1 MSEATATVSP
11 GRQQTTQIFTY
22 FTVLSLVTYLASPSG
37 YLIDFATSYML
48 KDQLHLT
55 ADQASNFRLW
65 TGIPT
70 YLAFLFGVTRDT
82 WNPFG
87 LRDRGYLLIF
97 APVVALCFAW
107 LAVSP
112 LTYMGLFVG
121 MFIAMVASR
130 FQKAAFQGLMALLGQ
145 EKLMSGRLTVVWQV
159 VESIPAALAA
169 FFGGWVAAHLK
180 PSQTFLIVAVIALLV
195 GVVALWKPGA
205 VFKGTYEKPMAR
217 GSTLAGDM
225 KRLFKHRAIYPAV
238 LCLFL
243 FQFAPG
249 SNTPLLYY
257 LTDKLHASRTVY
269 GIYNAGF
276 VMGFVPIFFLYG
288 WLCKRVALKHLLFW
302 GTVITIPQMIP
313 LAMIHSATAAMW
325 LGLPIGAMGGIAAAA
340 YYDLAMRSCPPGL
353 QGSLM
358 MLCDSFFAL
367 SYRGGDWIGSR
378 IYSSSPTHG
387 FLYCV
392 LATSVVYALILP
404 VLLLIPK
411 ALISTPDG
419 QVNPELEAESAAAEA
434 EARAA
439 ATA

>member
-1 MSEATATVSP
+1 MSEATTASP
-11 GRQQTTQIFTY
+11 GPQQTTQIFSY
-22 FTVLSLVTYLASPSG
+22 FTVLTLVVYLSSPSG
-37 YLIDFATSYML
+37 YLIDFATTYML

-55 ADQASNFRLW
+55 AEQASNFRLI

-70 YLAFLFGVTRDT
+70 YLVFIFGFIRDS

-87 LRDRGYLLIF
+87 LRDRGFLLIF
-97 APVVALCFAW
+97 APLTALVFAW

-112 LTYMGLFVG
+112 LTYWGLFAG
-121 MFIAMVASR
+121 MMVAMISTR
-130 FQKAAFQGLMALLGQ
+130 FIRAAFQGLMALLGQ

-169 FFGGWVAAHLK
+169 FYGAWVAAHLK
-180 PSQTFLIVAVIALLV
+180 PSETFLIVAGIALLLAA
-195 GVVALWKPGA
+195 VALLKPAA
-205 VFKGTYEKPMAR
+205 VFKGTYEKPLAR
-217 GSTLAGDM
+217 ATSLRGDI
-225 KRLFKHRAIYPAV
+225 KRLLKHRAIYPAV

-257 LTDKLHASRTVY
+257 LTDKLHASREVY

-313 LAMIHSATAAMW
+313 LALIHSAVAAMW
-325 LGLPIGAMGGIAAAA
+325 LGVPIGMMGGIAAAA
-340 YYDLAMRSCPPGL
+340 YYDLAMRSCPSGL
-353 QGSLM
+353 QGTLM
-358 MLCDSFFAL
+358 MLADSFFQL

-378 IYSSSPTHG
+378 IYESSPTHG

-392 LATSVVYALILP
+392 LVTSAVYALILP
-404 VLLLIPK
+404 VLLLVPK
-411 ALISTPDG
+411 SLISTADG
-419 QVNPELEAESAAAEA
+419 QVNPELEAEAAAAAAEA
-434 EARAA
+434 AA
-439 ATA
+439 

>member
-1 MSEATATVSP
+1 MSDATATAPASP
-11 GRQQTTQIFTY
+11 QQTTQIFSY
-22 FTVLSLVTYLASPSG
+22 FTVLTLVVYLSSPSG

-55 ADQASNFRLW
+55 ADQVANFRLW

-70 YLAFLFGVTRDT
+70 YLAFLFGLTRDT

-97 APVVALCFAW
+97 APVVALVFGW

-112 LTYMGLFVG
+112 LTYHGLFIG
-121 MFIAMVASR
+121 MLVAMVASR
-130 FQKAAFQGLMALLGQ
+130 FQRAAFQGLMALLGQ

-169 FFGGWVAAHLK
+169 YGGAWVAANLK

-195 GVVALWKPGA
+195 GVVALWKPSA
-205 VFKGTYEKPMAR
+205 VFKGTYDKPLAR
-217 GSTLAGDM
+217 GSTLLGDL
-225 KRLFKHRAIYPAV
+225 KRLFRHKAVYPAV

-276 VMGFVPIFFLYG
+276 VIGFIPVFFLYG

-313 LAMIHSATAAMW
+313 LALIHSATAAMW

-340 YYDLAMRSCPPGL
+340 YFDLAMRSCPPGL

-358 MLCDSFFAL
+358 MLGDSFFQL

-378 IYSSSPTHG
+378 IYQSSPTHG
-387 FLYCV
+387 FLFCV
-392 LATSVVYALILP
+392 LATSAVYALILP
-404 VLLLIPK
+404 VLLLVPK
-411 ALISTPDG
+411 ALVSTPDG
-419 QVNPELEAESAAAEA
+419 QVNPELEAEAAAAEA
-434 EARAA
+434 EARGAA
-439 ATA
+439 PA

>member
-1 MSEATATVSP
+1 MSDATAAAATP
-11 GRQQTTQIFTY
+11 QQTTQIFSY
-22 FTVLSLVTYLASPSG
+22 FTVLTLVVYLASPSG

-55 ADQASNFRLW
+55 ADQVSNFRLL

-70 YLAFLFGVTRDT
+70 YLAFVFGLTRDS

-87 LRDRGYLLIF
+87 LRDRGFMLIF
-97 APVVALCFAW
+97 GPLTALVFAW
-107 LAVSP
+107 LAVTP
-112 LTYMGLFVG
+112 LTYVGLFVG
-121 MFIAMVASR
+121 MLVAMVASR
-130 FQKAAFQGLMALLGQ
+130 FQRAAFQGLMALLGQ

-169 FFGGWVAAHLK
+169 FGGGWVAAHLK

-195 GVVALWKPGA
+195 GVVALWKPAA
-205 VFKGTYEKPMAR
+205 VFKGTYDKPMAR
-217 GSTLAGDM
+217 GTNLVGDL
-225 KRLFKHRAIYPAV
+225 KRLFKHRAVYPAV

-249 SNTPLLYY
+249 SNTPLLFY

-276 VMGFVPIFFLYG
+276 VVGFIPVFFLYG

-302 GTVITIPQMIP
+302 GTVITIPQMVP
-313 LAMIHSATAAMW
+313 LALIHSATAAMW
-325 LGLPIGAMGGIAAAA
+325 LGLPIGAIGGIAAAA

-358 MLCDSFFAL
+358 MLADSFFQL
-367 SYRGGDWIGSR
+367 SYRGGDWIGAR
-378 IYSSSPTHG
+378 IYESSPTHG

-392 LATSVVYALILP
+392 IATSAVYTLILP
-404 VLLLIPK
+404 VLLLVPK
-411 ALISTPDG
+411 NLISTADG
-419 QVNPELEAESAAAEA
+419 QVNPELEAEAAA
-434 EARAA
+434 AA
-439 ATA
+439 

>member
-1 MSEATATVSP
+1 MTDAVAGTSSS
-11 GRQQTTQIFTY
+11 QQTTRIFSY
-22 FTVLSLVTYLASPSG
+22 FTVLTLVVYLSSPSG

-55 ADQASNFRLW
+55 ADQVSNFRLL

-70 YLAFLFGVTRDT
+70 YLVFIFGFIRDT

-87 LRDRGYLLIF
+87 RRDRGFLLIF
-97 APVVALCFAW
+97 APITALVFAW

-112 LTYMGLFVG
+112 LTYTGLFIG
-121 MFIAMVASR
+121 MLVAMISTRFMRAS
-130 FQKAAFQGLMALLGQ
+130 FQGLMALLGQ

-169 FFGGWVAAHLK
+169 FGGGWVANHLK
-180 PSQTFLIVAVIALLV
+180 PSETFGIVAIIALLV
-195 GVVALWKPGA
+195 AVVALWKPTA
-205 VFKGTYEKPMAR
+205 VFKGTYDKPLAR
-217 GSTLAGDM
+217 GTTLGGDI
-225 KRLFKHRAIYPAV
+225 KRLFKHRAVYPAV

-257 LTDKLHASRTVY
+257 LTDKLHASREVY

-288 WLCKRVALKHLLFW
+288 WLCKRVALSKLLFW
-302 GTVITIPQMIP
+302 GTIITIPQMVP
-313 LAMIHSATAAMW
+313 LALIHSAVLAMW

-358 MLCDSFFAL
+358 MLADSFFQL
-367 SYRGGDWIGSR
+367 SYRGGDWIGAR
-378 IYSSSPTHG
+378 IYESSPTHG

-392 LATSVVYALILP
+392 LVTSGVYALILP
-404 VLLLIPK
+404 VLLLVPK
-411 ALISTPDG
+411 NLISTPDG
-419 QVNPELEAESAAAEA
+419 QVNPELEAEAAA
-434 EARAA
+434 AA
-439 ATA
+439 AGV

>member
-1 MSEATATVSP
+1 MTDATA
-11 GRQQTTQIFTY
+11 GQQGAQQSTRIFSY
-22 FTVLSLVTYLASPSG
+22 FTLLTLVVYLSSPSG

-55 ADQASNFRLW
+55 ADQVSNFRLW

-70 YLAFLFGVTRDT
+70 YLVFIFGVTRDT

-97 APVVALCFAW
+97 GPITALVFAW

-112 LTYMGLFVG
+112 LTYWGLFAGVLA
-121 MFIAMVASR
+121 AMVSTR
-130 FQKAAFQGLMALLGQ
+130 FLRAAFQGLMALLGQ

-159 VESIPAALAA
+159 VESIPAAIAA
-169 FFGGWVAAHLK
+169 FGGGWVAAHLK

-195 GVVALWKPGA
+195 GLIGLWKPAA
-205 VFKGTYEKPMAR
+205 VFKGAYDKPLAR
-217 GSTLAGDM
+217 GTTLWGDL
-225 KRLFKHRAIYPAV
+225 KRLFRHRAVYPAV

-249 SNTPLLYY
+249 SNTPLLFY
-257 LTDKLHASRTVY
+257 LTDKLHASREVY

-276 VMGFVPIFFLYG
+276 VVGFIPVFFLYG
-288 WLCKRVALKHLLFW
+288 WLCKRVALNKLLFW
-302 GTVITIPQMIP
+302 GTIITIPQMLP
-313 LAMIHSATAAMW
+313 LALIHSATAAMW

-358 MLCDSFFAL
+358 MLADSFFQL

-378 IYSSSPTHG
+378 IYESSPTHG

-392 LATSVVYALILP
+392 IATSAVYTLILP
-404 VLLLIPK
+404 VLLLVPK
-411 ALISTPDG
+411 QLISTADG
-419 QVNPELEAESAAAEA
+419 EVNPELEAEAAAA
-434 EARAA
+434 VAA
-439 ATA
+439 G

>member
-1 MSEATATVSP
+1 MSDATATSP
-11 GRQQTTQIFTY
+11 ATRRQTTQIFSY
-22 FTVLSLVTYLASPSG
+22 FTVLTLVVYLASPSG

-55 ADQASNFRLW
+55 ADQVSNFRLL

-70 YLAFLFGVTRDT
+70 YMAFIFGLTRDT

-87 LRDRGYLLIF
+87 MRDRGFLLIF
-97 APVVALCFAW
+97 GPLTALVFAW

-112 LTYMGLFVG
+112 LTYMGLFAGVLV
-121 MFIAMVASR
+121 AMIASR
-130 FQKAAFQGLMALLGQ
+130 FLRATYQGLIALIGQ
-145 EKLMSGRLTVVWQV
+145 EKLMSGRLTVLWQI
-159 VESIPAALAA
+159 VESIPAAVAA
-169 FFGGWVAAHLK
+169 FFGAWVAAHLK
-180 PSQTFLIVAVIALLV
+180 PSETFLIVAAIALAV
-195 GVVALWKPGA
+195 GLTGFWKPAA
-205 VFKGTYEKPMAR
+205 VFKGTYEKPVAK
-217 GSTLAGDM
+217 GTSLGGDL
-225 KRLFKHRAIYPAV
+225 KRLFKHKAVYPAV

-257 LTDKLHASRTVY
+257 LTDKLHASREVY

-276 VMGFVPIFFLYG
+276 VVGFIPVFFLYG

-313 LAMIHSATAAMW
+313 LAMIHSPVAAMW

-358 MLCDSFFAL
+358 MLADSFFQL
-367 SYRGGDWIGSR
+367 SYRGGDWIGAR
-378 IYSSSPTHG
+378 IYGLSPTHG
-387 FLYCV
+387 FLYCA
-392 LATSVVYALILP
+392 LATSAVYALILP

-411 ALISTPDG
+411 TLISTADG
-419 QVNPELEAESAAAEA
+419 QVNPEIEADAAAAEA
-434 EARAA
+434 EARGAA
-439 ATA
+439 PA

>member
-1 MSEATATVSP
+1 MSEATATAPASP
-11 GRQQTTQIFTY
+11 QQTTQIFTY

-48 KDQLHLT
+48 KDQLHLN
-55 ADQASNFRLW
+55 ADQVANFRLW

-195 GVVALWKPGA
+195 GVVALWKPAA
-205 VFKGTYEKPMAR
+205 VFKGTYEKPLAR

-257 LTDKLHASRTVY
+257 LTDKLHASREVF
-269 GIYNAGF
+269 GIYYAGF
-276 VMGFVPIFFLYG
+276 IIGFIPIFFLYG
-288 WLCKRVALKHLLFW
+288 WLCKRVALNKLLFW
-302 GTVITIPQMIP
+302 GTVITIPQMVP
-313 LAMIHSATAAMW
+313 LALIHSATLAMW

-340 YYDLAMRSCPPGL
+340 YYDLVMRSCPSGL

-358 MLCDSFFAL
+358 MLADSFFQL

-378 IYSSSPTHG
+378 IYDSSPTHG

-392 LATSVVYALILP
+392 IATSAVYALILP
-404 VLLLIPK
+404 VLMLVPK
-411 ALISTPDG
+411 NIVSTRDG
-419 QVNPELEAESAAAEA
+419 EVNPGLEAEAAA
-434 EARAA
+434 AA
-439 ATA
+439 AAV

>member
-1 MSEATATVSP
+1 MSEATAAATP
-11 GRQQTTQIFTY
+11 QQTTQIFSY
-22 FTVLSLVTYLASPSG
+22 FTVLTLVVYLSSPSG

-55 ADQASNFRLW
+55 ADQVSNFRLL

-70 YLAFLFGVTRDT
+70 YLVFIFGFIRDT

-87 LRDRGYLLIF
+87 RRDRGFLMIF
-97 APVVALCFAW
+97 APITALVFAW

-112 LTYMGLFVG
+112 LTYWGLFAG
-121 MFIAMVASR
+121 MLVAMITTRFVRAS
-130 FQKAAFQGLMALLGQ
+130 FQGLMALLGQ

-169 FFGGWVAAHLK
+169 FGGAWVAAHLQ
-180 PSQTFLIVAVIALLV
+180 PSQTFLIVAVIAALV
-195 GVVALWKPGA
+195 GVVAIWKPAA
-205 VFKGTYEKPMAR
+205 VFKGTYDKPLAR
-217 GSTLAGDM
+217 GATLGGDI
-225 KRLFKHRAIYPAV
+225 KRLFKHRAVYPAV

-257 LTDKLHASRTVY
+257 LTDKLHASREVY

-276 VMGFVPIFFLYG
+276 VVGFIPVFFLYG

-302 GTVITIPQMIP
+302 GTVVTIPQMIP
-313 LAMIHSATAAMW
+313 LALIHSATAAMW

-340 YYDLAMRSCPPGL
+340 YYDLAMRSCPSGL

-358 MLCDSFFAL
+358 MLADSFFQL

-378 IYSSSPTHG
+378 IYESSPTHG

-392 LATSVVYALILP
+392 LATSAVYALILP
-404 VLLLIPK
+404 VLLLVPK
-411 ALISTPDG
+411 NLISTADG
-419 QVNPELEAESAAAEA
+419 QVNPELEAESRAAEA
-434 EARAA
+434 AA
-439 ATA
+439 

>member
-1 MSEATATVSP
+1 MSDATAAAATP
-11 GRQQTTQIFTY
+11 QQTTQIFSY
-22 FTVLSLVTYLASPSG
+22 FTVLTLVVYLSSPSG

-55 ADQASNFRLW
+55 ADQVSNFRLL

-70 YLAFLFGVTRDT
+70 YLVFIFGFIRDT

-87 LRDRGYLLIF
+87 RRDRGFLMIF
-97 APVVALCFAW
+97 APITALVFAW

-112 LTYMGLFVG
+112 LTYWGLFAG
-121 MFIAMVASR
+121 MMLAMISTRFIRAS
-130 FQKAAFQGLMALLGQ
+130 FQGLMALLGQ

-159 VESIPAALAA
+159 VESIPAAVAA
-169 FFGGWVAAHLK
+169 FGGAWVAAHLK
-180 PSQTFLIVAVIALLV
+180 PSETFLIVAVIAALV
-195 GVVALWKPGA
+195 AVVALWKPAA
-205 VFKGTYEKPMAR
+205 VFKGAYDKPLAR
-217 GSTLAGDM
+217 GTTLGGDI

-276 VMGFVPIFFLYG
+276 VVGFIPVFFLYG

-313 LAMIHSATAAMW
+313 LALIHSATAAMW
-325 LGLPIGAMGGIAAAA
+325 LGLPIGAIGGIAAAA
-340 YYDLAMRSCPPGL
+340 YYDLAMRSCPAGL

-358 MLCDSFFAL
+358 MLADSFFQL
-367 SYRGGDWIGSR
+367 SYRGGDWIGAR
-378 IYSSSPTHG
+378 IYESSPAHG

-392 LATSVVYALILP
+392 LATSAVYALILP
-404 VLLLIPK
+404 VLLLVPK
-411 ALISTPDG
+411 NLISTADG
-419 QVNPELEAESAAAEA
+419 QVNPELEAEAAA
-434 EARAA
+434 AA
-439 ATA
+439 

>member
-1 MSEATATVSP
+1 MSDATAGATP
-11 GRQQTTQIFTY
+11 QQTTQIFSY
-22 FTVLSLVTYLASPSG
+22 FTVLTLVVYLASPSG

-55 ADQASNFRLW
+55 ADQVSNFRLL

-70 YLAFLFGVTRDT
+70 YLAFVFGLTRDS

-87 LRDRGYLLIF
+87 LRDRGFMLIF
-97 APVVALCFAW
+97 GPLTALVFAW
-107 LAVSP
+107 LAVTP
-112 LTYMGLFVG
+112 LTYVGLFVG
-121 MFIAMVASR
+121 MLVAMVASR
-130 FQKAAFQGLMALLGQ
+130 FQRAAFQGLMALLGQ

-169 FFGGWVAAHLK
+169 FGGGWVAAHLK

-195 GVVALWKPGA
+195 GVVALWKPAA
-205 VFKGTYEKPMAR
+205 VFKGTYDKPMAR
-217 GSTLAGDM
+217 GTNLVGDL
-225 KRLFKHRAIYPAV
+225 KRLFKHRAVYPAV

-249 SNTPLLYY
+249 SNTPLLFY

-276 VMGFVPIFFLYG
+276 VVGFIPVFFLYG

-302 GTVITIPQMIP
+302 GTVITIPQMVP
-313 LAMIHSATAAMW
+313 LALIHSATAAMW
-325 LGLPIGAMGGIAAAA
+325 LGLPIGAIGGIAAAA

-358 MLCDSFFAL
+358 MLADSFFQL
-367 SYRGGDWIGSR
+367 SYRGGDWIGAR
-378 IYSSSPTHG
+378 IYESSPTHG

-392 LATSVVYALILP
+392 IATSAVYTLILP
-404 VLLLIPK
+404 VLLLVPK
-411 ALISTPDG
+411 NLISTADG
-419 QVNPELEAESAAAEA
+419 QVNPELEAEAAA
-434 EARAA
+434 AA
-439 ATA
+439 